1 MNAVIGGGPTGRLF
15 VHLRE
20 QKGYTYGA
28 YSSLS
33 ALQYRGTWLATTDVR
48 SDVTEPALKDLMAEV
63 ARMRDESIPQKEFE
77 DRKRGMV
84 ASFAL
89 SLESPTA
96 VLNNHVTR
104 WLYGLPGDY
113 WDRYPERVMAVT
125 QAQVQAAA
133 KKYLDPSR
141 LQIVAVGDP
150 AKVGLFKPYGTVEV
164 FDTNGK
170 RISN

>member
-1 MNAVIGGGPTGRLF
+1 
-15 VHLRE
+15 
-20 QKGYTYGA
+20 
-28 YSSLS
+28 
-33 ALQYRGTWLATTDVR
+33 
-48 SDVTEPALKDLMAEV
+48 
-63 ARMRDESIPQKEFE
+63 
-77 DRKRGMV
+77 MV

-89 SLESPTA
+89 SLESPAA

-104 WLYGLPGDY
+104 RLYQLPADY
-113 WDRYPERVMAVT
+113 WDQYPGRVMAVT

-150 AKVGLFKPYGTVEV
+150 SKVELFKQFGSVEV

-170 RISN
+170 RIGG